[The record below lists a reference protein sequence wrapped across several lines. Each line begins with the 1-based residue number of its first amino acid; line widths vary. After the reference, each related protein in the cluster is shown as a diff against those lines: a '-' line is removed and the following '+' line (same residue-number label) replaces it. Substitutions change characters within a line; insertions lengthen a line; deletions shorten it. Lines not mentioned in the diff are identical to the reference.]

1 MEKKKINKILIIDFG
16 SQVTQLIARQVRELG
31 VYCELVNYR
40 QFNKY
45 KYLGHN
51 IKGIILSGGPKST
64 LSKSAPNL
72 NWKLFLNKLP
82 LLGICYGH
90 QLVSNVCGG
99 KTRYSNKK
107 EFGSATLVEKKKS
120 KLTEGFFLNKKN
132 TVWMSHSDSVIKKPK
147 NFNVIASSKNSKFA
161 ILESNTKKIFTT
173 QFHPE
178 VFHTNNGK
186 KLFSN
191 FLFKICNVKKNWTEK
206 YKLQKL
212 IKEIR
217 EIVTPNK
224 KVMCALS
231 GGVDSSVLAHLLHKA
246 IKKNLICVY
255 VDTGL
260 MRRGETKEI
269 VSIFKKKFKNSFK
282 MINAKKI
289 FLNNLKNISDPEKKR
304 KVIGKTF
311 IKIFENFTK
320 NKKNITFL
328 AQGTLYPDLIE
339 SKSFS
344 GSPTSIIK
352 SHHNVGGL
360 PKNMKLKLIEPF
372 KEMFKDEVRKL
383 GNLLKVNKFLIN
395 RHPFPG
401 PGLAIRI
408 PGQIDKNKVEILQK
422 ADRIFIDELKE
433 RKLYHKIWQAFAV
446 LLPVKSVGVM
456 GDARTYEFVCALRA
470 VTSQDGM
477 TANYYYFKHNDL
489 SEISTKIINEVPGI
503 NRVVYDTTSKPPG
516 TIEWE

>member
-1 MEKKKINKILIIDFG
+1 
-16 SQVTQLIARQVRELG
+16 
-31 VYCELVNYR
+31 
-40 QFNKY
+40 
-45 KYLGHN
+45 
-51 IKGIILSGGPKST
+51 
-64 LSKSAPNL
+64 
-72 NWKLFLNKLP
+72 
-82 LLGICYGH
+82 
-90 QLVSNVCGG
+90 
-99 KTRYSNKK
+99 
-107 EFGSATLVEKKKS
+107 
-120 KLTEGFFLNKKN
+120 
-132 TVWMSHSDSVIKKPK
+132 MSHSDSVIIKPK

-161 ILESNTKKIFTT
+161 ILESKKKKIFTT

-178 VFHTNNGK
+178 VFHTKNGK

-191 FLFKICNVKKNWTEK
+191 FLFKICKINKNWTEK

-212 IKEIR
+212 IKEIKGN
-217 EIVTPNK
+217 VSSNQ

-231 GGVDSSVLAHLLHKA
+231 GGVDSSVLAHLLYKA

-260 MRRGETKEI
+260 MRQGETKEVI
-269 VSIFKKKFKNSFK
+269 NIFKKKFKKSFNV
-282 MINAKKI
+282 INAQKI
-289 FLNNLKNISDPEKKR
+289 FLNKLRNISDPEKKR
-304 KVIGKTF
+304 KIIGKTF
-311 IKIFENFTK
+311 IKIFENFAK

-360 PKNMKLKLIEPF
+360 PKKMKFKLIEPF

-383 GNLLKVNKFLIN
+383 GNLLKVNNLLIN

-408 PGQIDKNKVEILQK
+408 PGLIDKRKIEILQK
-422 ADRIFIDELKE
+422 ADKIFIDELKK
-433 RKLYHKIWQAFAV
+433 RKLYHKIWQAFVV
-446 LLPVKSVGVM
+446 LLPIKSVGVM

-477 TANYYYFKHNDL
+477 TANYYYFKHTDL
-489 SEISTKIINEVPGI
+489 SEISNKIVNEVPGI
-503 NRVVYDTTSKPPG
+503 NRVVYDITSKPPG

>member
-90 QLVSNVCGG
+90 QLVSNICGG

-147 NFNVIASSKNSKFA
+147 NFNVIASTKNSKFA
-161 ILESNTKKIFTT
+161 ILESSTKKIFTT

-422 ADRIFIDELKE
+422 ADRIFIDELKK
-433 RKLYHKIWQAFAV
+433 RKLYHKIWQAFTV